1 MASHFFQ
8 NDRTDTSM
16 PPLARTLI
24 PARGPCPACGAS
36 LSWGAVVAAGR
47 KRRGGSSRRIAS
59 GKPGRADSRI
69 AADENEREPL
79 VDIQASQAEVR
90 AAEAARVGAW
100 ADGSCGLDDGLDD
113 SSDDCGSKGL
123 SPVREEA
130 ETVAVD
136 AGSDYDEVDA
146 PLAERLE
153 KRRRTAT
160 PGGVIKIS
168 VSP

>member
-1 MASHFFQ
+1 
-8 NDRTDTSM
+8 
-16 PPLARTLI
+16 
-24 PARGPCPACGAS
+24 
-36 LSWGAVVAAGR
+36 
-47 KRRGGSSRRIAS
+47 
-59 GKPGRADSRI
+59 
-69 AADENEREPL
+69 L

-160 PGGVIKIS
+160 SGGVIKIS